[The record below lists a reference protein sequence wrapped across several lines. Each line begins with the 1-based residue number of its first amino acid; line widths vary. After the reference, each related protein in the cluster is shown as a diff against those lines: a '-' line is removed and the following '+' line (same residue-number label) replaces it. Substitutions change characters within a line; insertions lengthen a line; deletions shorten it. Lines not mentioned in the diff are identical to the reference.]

1 MSKARNNIPRAAI
14 HVGAPAKSFSSAE
27 GYEPERRGWNEKTY
41 RLKNQDTNNHYDY
54 SRKHLNFEINGK
66 GEIVPLGSNPVPLH
80 ERLQKRLDELGF
92 KPYMD
97 KNNPLGVSDNSPNC
111 TVGIIVSGDH
121 DLLTRLAFGDQDVDF
136 TLQKSNAHVVLKQG
150 IKDWA
155 MDTYH
160 WACDRWGAEN
170 IIGFDVHLDETTPH
184 IQIQTIPVART
195 KARGRASAKY
205 VHKDDKSKVLSHKE
219 WKKLPEENRSNFV
232 RTEVER
238 REKECVSYARVWGED
253 KYAVGKTYYQMHTDY
268 YNEVGRKYGLERGDD
283 IAMLPGE
290 ERRERVHKNKAILEA
305 ERQAK
310 DAIVRTQM
318 ENERLEDL
326 KGKMA
331 GEVQDMKKQ
340 KERLEEQNAKLE
352 GEIQNQ
358 EQHKENLEGSISQ
371 LEDYAAALD
380 IKEEDLVVPTLK
392 TNPLVKDAWD
402 AIKTELEKPIPA
414 FGQKEWREERRK
426 AIKTILTE
434 LQTALMEAK
443 EAHNKDILKL
453 GKSLYC
459 KAMQKASALMEQN
472 KQLQKENGRLTEEND
487 GLKKRIAS
495 IDGNAITRL
504 RDKKDA
510 EIKELQEQLGKAESE
525 AVRSGNKAYSE
536 HKRAEHA
543 EGQVREMLGIPEIK
557 EIWESIQQNK
567 EAFRKQIDKWIEDGV
582 AAIRDYADGK
592 NNDFLPEKGEAVA
605 WGIIAEAFE
614 RGLDPAD
621 GKQRRMATGYL
632 LEKVSWTGISSD
644 FKISLTSSRTQQL
657 CDAMTISKDLMAN
670 LLLAAGGRGSIG
682 TGGGGSTSE
691 LTNWDGTKK
700 KTGWGIG

>member
-1 MSKARNNIPRAAI
+1 MSKSRYNVPRAAI
-14 HVGAPAKSFSSAE
+14 HVGAPAKSFSAAE
-27 GYEPERRGWNEKTY
+27 GYEPERRGWDENTY
-41 RLKNQDTNNHYDY
+41 RLKNQDTNNHYDF
-54 SRKHLNFEINGK
+54 SRKHLNFEINSK
-66 GEIVPLGSNPVPLH
+66 GEIVPLCSDPVPLH
-80 ERLQKRLDELGF
+80 ERLQKRLDELKF

-97 KNNPLGVSDNSPNC
+97 KNNPLIISDNSPNC

-121 DLLTRLAFGDQDVDF
+121 RVLTRLAFGDQDVDF

-155 MDTYH
+155 LDTYH

-184 IQIQTIPVART
+184 IQIQTIPVAKT

-205 VHKDDKSKVLSHKE
+205 VHKNDKSKVLSHKE
-219 WKKLPEENRSNFV
+219 WKKLPEEIRSNFI

-238 REKECVSYARVWGED
+238 REKESVSYASVWGED

-268 YNEVGRKYGLERGDD
+268 YNEVGHKYGLERGDD
-283 IAMLPGE
+283 IAMLPSE
-290 ERRERVHKNKAILEA
+290 ERRERVHKNKAVLEA

-318 ENERLEDL
+318 ENERLEGQ
-326 KGKMA
+326 KEKMA
-331 GEVQDMKKQ
+331 SEVQDMKKQ
-340 KERLEEQNAKLE
+340 KECLEEHNDKLE
-352 GEIQNQ
+352 GEIQNK
-358 EQHKENLEGSISQ
+358 EQHKENLEGNISQ

-380 IKEEDLVVPTLK
+380 IKEEDLIVPTLN
-392 TNPLVKDAWD
+392 TNPLVKNAWND
-402 AIKTELEKPIPA
+402 IKEELSKPIPA

-426 AIKTILTE
+426 AIKTILTD

-453 GKSLYC
+453 GKSLYH
-459 KAMQKASALMEQN
+459 KAMKEAGAIIEQN
-472 KQLQKENGRLTEEND
+472 KQLQKENARLTEEND

-495 IDGNAITRL
+495 IDENAITRL

-510 EIKELQEQLGKAESE
+510 EIKELQERIGKAESE
-525 AVRSGNKAYSE
+525 AVRSSNKAYSE
-536 HKRAEHA
+536 HQRAENA
-543 EGQVREMLGIPEIK
+543 ESQVKEMLDIPEIK
-557 EIWESIQQNK
+557 EIWESIQRNK
-567 EAFRKQIDKWIEDGV
+567 EDFSKQIDKWIEDGV
-582 AAIRDYADGK
+582 AAIRNYADGK
-592 NNDFLPEKGEAVA
+592 DNDFQAEQGNAVA
-605 WGIIAEAFE
+605 WGIIAKAFE
-614 RGLDPAD
+614 YGLDPTD
-621 GKQRRMATGYL
+621 EKQRKIAAAYL
-632 LEKVSWTGISSD
+632 LEKVSWTDISSD

-657 CDAMTISKDLMAN
+657 CDAMTVSKDMMAN
-670 LLLAAGGRGSIG
+670 LLLAAGGRGGIC

-700 KTGWGIG
+700 NTGWGI

>member
-1 MSKARNNIPRAAI
+1 MSKAKNNIPRAAI
-14 HVGAPAKSFSSAE
+14 HVGAPAKSFSAAE
-27 GYEPERRGWNEKTY
+27 GYEPERRGWDEKTY
-41 RLKNQDTNNHYDY
+41 RLKNQDTNNHYDF

-66 GEIVPLGSNPVPLH
+66 GEIVPLCSDPMPLH

-92 KPYMD
+92 KPYID

-121 DLLTRLAFGDQDVDF
+121 NVLTRHAFGDQEVDF

-155 MDTYH
+155 LDTYH

-195 KARGRASAKY
+195 KARGRASVKY
-205 VHKDDKSKVLSHKE
+205 VHKDDKSKVLSPKE
-219 WKKLPEENRSNFV
+219 WKKLPEEIRSNFV

-268 YNEVGRKYGLERGDD
+268 YNEVGRKYGLERGED

-290 ERRERVHKNKAILEA
+290 ERREHVHKSKAILEA

-318 ENERLEDL
+318 ENERLEGQ
-326 KGKMA
+326 KEKMA
-331 GEVQDMKKQ
+331 SEVQDMRNQ
-340 KERLEEQNAKLE
+340 KDRLEEQKGKLE
-352 GEIQNQ
+352 GEIQNK
-358 EQHKENLEGSISQ
+358 EQHKEKLEDSISQ
-371 LEDYAAALD
+371 LEEYAAALD
-380 IKEEDLVVPTLK
+380 IKEEDLIVPTLK
-392 TNPLVKDAWD
+392 TSPLVKDAWD

-426 AIKTILTE
+426 AIKDILTE
-434 LQTALMEAK
+434 LQTELFNAK
-443 EAHNKDILKL
+443 EAQKEDILKL
-453 GKSLYC
+453 GKSLHN
-459 KAMQKASALMEQN
+459 KAMQNVRAIIEQN
-472 KQLQKENGRLTEEND
+472 RQLQKENGRLTEENN

-495 IDGNAITRL
+495 IDENAITKVRNQ
-504 RDKKDA
+504 KDA
-510 EIKELQEQLGKAESE
+510 EIKNLQERLGKAESE

-536 HKRAEHA
+536 HKRAENA
-543 EGQVREMLGIPEIK
+543 ESQIREMLDIPEIK
-557 EIWESIQQNK
+557 EICESIRQNK
-567 EAFRKQIDKWIEDGV
+567 EAFRKQIGKWIEDGV
-582 AAIRDYADGK
+582 AAIRGYADGK
-592 NNDFLPEKGEAVA
+592 DNDFQPEAGNAVA
-605 WGIIAEAFE
+605 WGIIAKAFE
-614 RGLDPAD
+614 YGLDPTN
-621 GKQRRMATGYL
+621 GKQRRMAAGYL

-657 CDAMTISKDLMAN
+657 CDAMKVPKDLMQN
-670 LLLAAGGRGSIG
+670 LLLMAGGRGG
-682 TGGGGSTSE
+682 VGVGGGGSSNE